1 MSTLQNGG
9 QCYKVYISILYNII
23 FSASIIWFPSQC
35 LKKYS
40 YYTIYV
46 YYYTDQQEG
55 SSMQADDSIETGD
68 TDSDHV
74 EVTKVDLKR
83 NFLAWQV
90 SLI

>member
-1 MSTLQNGG
+1 
-9 QCYKVYISILYNII
+9 
-23 FSASIIWFPSQC
+23 
-35 LKKYS
+35 
-40 YYTIYV
+40 
-46 YYYTDQQEG
+46 
-55 SSMQADDSIETGD
+55 MQADDSIETGD